1 MKFSWKILLCTM
13 LIMAAACG
21 ASGYFFVN
29 YVFQTSLA
37 RETRQALDESSILSF
52 AFEMAALNIPS
63 KYDVLPDGTV
73 EQIGVY
79 LENSGQHGSR
89 LLRISDASGKVLYAS
104 EGFTGDTS
112 LWEEHGE
119 NTRVYRVLRLG
130 GSYYIQTQ
138 TRINISD
145 RLLRLETMK
154 DVTEVYTERTEGFQ
168 MYRRVTVIVLLC
180 SGVVMTL
187 IACWLTRP
195 IRLLTQATGKMA
207 EGEYSYRAEQ
217 ISHDEMG
224 QLTADFNHMA
234 ETLEQNIKNLENEV
248 RAREDFIAAFSH
260 ELKTP
265 LTAIIG
271 YADMLR
277 SRKLDE
283 EKHFMCA
290 NYIYTEGKRLETMA
304 LRLLD
309 IIVARRE
316 EIERKKT
323 NAAGIFTYLQEIYG
337 EKDSPENSRVK
348 VTIRWEKGEIYADEN
363 LLKTVLTNL
372 TDNAMKAS
380 EEGQTVE
387 ITGKRLENGYYFQV
401 RDEGIGIPAE
411 ECHKITEAFYMVDKS
426 RSRAHNGAGLGLALC
441 TAILEL
447 HHSRLKI
454 ESTLG
459 EGSCMSFLIPDEGVN
474 TDE

>member
-1 MKFSWKILLCTM
+1 M
-13 LIMAAACG
+13 
-21 ASGYFFVN
+21 
-29 YVFQTSLA
+29 
-37 RETRQALDESSILSF
+37 
-52 AFEMAALNIPS
+52 
-63 KYDVLPDGTV
+63 
-73 EQIGVY
+73 
-79 LENSGQHGSR
+79 
-89 LLRISDASGKVLYAS
+89 
-104 EGFTGDTS
+104 
-112 LWEEHGE
+112 
-119 NTRVYRVLRLG
+119 
-130 GSYYIQTQ
+130 
-138 TRINISD
+138 
-145 RLLRLETMK
+145 
-154 DVTEVYTERTEGFQ
+154 
-168 MYRRVTVIVLLC
+168 
-180 SGVVMTL
+180 
-187 IACWLTRP
+187 
-195 IRLLTQATGKMA
+195 
-207 EGEYSYRAEQ
+207 
-217 ISHDEMG
+217 
-224 QLTADFNHMA
+224 
-234 ETLEQNIKNLENEV
+234 
-248 RAREDFIAAFSH
+248 
-260 ELKTP
+260 
-265 LTAIIG
+265 TAIIG